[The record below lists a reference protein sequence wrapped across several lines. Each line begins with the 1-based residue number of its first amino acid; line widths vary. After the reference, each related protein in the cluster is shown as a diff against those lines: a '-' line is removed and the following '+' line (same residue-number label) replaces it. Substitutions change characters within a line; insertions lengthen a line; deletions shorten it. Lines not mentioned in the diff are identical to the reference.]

1 MIILMILILFY
12 QRLTMHLISKEIN
25 LNSLSYQFTII
36 IDYNEYLNEDR
47 LRLFKDNKL
56 IAKNLFQ

>member
-1 MIILMILILFY
+1 
-12 QRLTMHLISKEIN
+12 MHLISKEIN

>member
-1 MIILMILILFY
+1 MILILFY
-12 QRLTMHLISKEIN
+12 QRLTMHLISKKIN